1 MYYHTFDPNRFCPCD
16 VCNRFSCENARMTY
30 VTNFSDLKNLS
41 STKTEMA
48 EQYDLFETEEVLKP
62 EFRQQLINNK
72 NTMNNFFKKLTDK
85 KIQAL
90 VKAGYLSSDLKI
102 TLKGNGALIELIFLA
117 NYDELVKLANEE
129 IEETEKK
136 K

>member
-1 MYYHTFDPNRFCPCD
+1 MYYHTFDPSRLCPCD
-16 VCNRFSCENARMTY
+16 MCARSNLNSKMTY

-48 EQYDLFETEEVLKP
+48 EQYDLINSEEVLQAELIK
-62 EFRQQLINNK
+62 QLTNNK
-72 NTMNNFFKKLTDK
+72 MNNFFKKLTDK

-90 VKAGYLSSDLKI
+90 VKAGYLNSDLKI
-102 TLKGNGALIELIFLA
+102 TVKGNGALIELLFLA